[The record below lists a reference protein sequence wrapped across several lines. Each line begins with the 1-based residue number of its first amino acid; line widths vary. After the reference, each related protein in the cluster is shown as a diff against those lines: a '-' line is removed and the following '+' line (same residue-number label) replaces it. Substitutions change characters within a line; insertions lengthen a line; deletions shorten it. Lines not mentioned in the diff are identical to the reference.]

1 MVSSPETENSLK
13 SRDVLML
20 NLVHYDCIDKIN
32 SVFLKLFLVQTVISK
47 VKSLNDRP
55 GEAKE
60 DFT

>member
-1 MVSSPETENSLK
+1 
-13 SRDVLML
+13 ML
-20 NLVHYDCIDKIN
+20 NLVHSDCIDKIN